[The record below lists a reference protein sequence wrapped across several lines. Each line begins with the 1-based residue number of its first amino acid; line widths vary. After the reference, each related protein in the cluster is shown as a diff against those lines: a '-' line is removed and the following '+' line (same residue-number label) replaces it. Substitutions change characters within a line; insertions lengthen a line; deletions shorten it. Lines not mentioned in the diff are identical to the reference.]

1 MIEEAQID
9 AQATWMA
16 PPNYRRSDCSFIPG
30 ARERWLP
37 NADHVVWHGV
47 AVEDYF
53 VPIIIRAALDQVLN
67 SMQAIKY

>member
-1 MIEEAQID
+1 MIEEAQMD
-9 AQATWMA
+9 AQSAWMA
-16 PPNYRRSDCSFIPG
+16 PPNYRGSYCSFIPG

-53 VPIIIRAALDQVLN
+53 VPLIIRAALHQVLN
-67 SMQAIKY
+67 SMRTIK